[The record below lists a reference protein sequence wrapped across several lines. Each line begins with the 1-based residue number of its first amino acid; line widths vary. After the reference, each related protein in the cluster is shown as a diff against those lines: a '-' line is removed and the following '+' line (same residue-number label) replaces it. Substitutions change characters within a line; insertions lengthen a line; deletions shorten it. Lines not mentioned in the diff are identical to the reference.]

1 MYRDD
6 NVKMFMVF
14 VNRQKVFSNSSVG
27 LYTFLS
33 SLIQL
38 LTQRSKALQKCT
50 MEWIFLK
57 ICWLE
62 LFFQEQ
68 IEVSIFI
75 VSQYKLKT
83 LMHVVL
89 SIFAKDPDVDWM
101 DKSIKQMHIFTD
113 NPFHYYGDGT
123 YYQHMF
129 RRINHNFHQNSCRKN
144 LM

>member
-14 VNRQKVFSNSSVG
+14 VIRQKVFSNSSVG

-57 ICWLE
+57 IC
-62 LFFQEQ
+62 
-68 IEVSIFI
+68 
-75 VSQYKLKT
+75 
-83 LMHVVL
+83 
-89 SIFAKDPDVDWM
+89 
-101 DKSIKQMHIFTD
+101 
-113 NPFHYYGDGT
+113 
-123 YYQHMF
+123 
-129 RRINHNFHQNSCRKN
+129 
-144 LM
+144 